1 MFYLVVPLPAISGLN
16 LLVAGKRLEI
26 TSVGGVFVALL
37 LNCGSASGVATNSSS
52 GS

>member
-1 MFYLVVPLPAISGLN
+1 MFYLVVPLPAISGSS

-26 TSVGGVFVALL
+26 TSVVGVFVALP
-37 LNCGSASGVATNSSS
+37 LNCCSASGVGTNSSS

>member
-1 MFYLVVPLPAISGLN
+1 MFYLVVLLPVISGSS

-26 TSVGGVFVALL
+26 TSAGGVFVALP
-37 LNCGSASGVATNSSS
+37 LNCGSASGVGTNSSS